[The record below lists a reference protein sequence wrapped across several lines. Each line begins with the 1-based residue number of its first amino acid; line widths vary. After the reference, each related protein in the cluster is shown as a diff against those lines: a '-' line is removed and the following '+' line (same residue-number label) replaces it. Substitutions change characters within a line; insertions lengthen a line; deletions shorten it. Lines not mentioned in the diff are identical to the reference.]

1 MRRLL
6 APLLVALVAG
16 SLAVA
21 WPAAAER
28 RAERP
33 ASDSPLTVVLDETE
47 TEVGPGEKVRFT
59 SSVHNPGVEPVGDL
73 VAHVAI
79 LTSDPDVYVD
89 PEDWSPRRTQ
99 FIERLAAGEETT
111 LDWDVQAVTAG
122 PVILYVAVTDPGSD
136 TVAVSG
142 PLFMT
147 VTGRREVNSQDAF
160 PLVAGVPAAV
170 LLLLGLTGVRRRLR
184 K

>member
-1 MRRLL
+1 MSRRL
-6 APLLVALVAG
+6 AALVATMAVG
-16 SLAVA
+16 LLAMPA
-21 WPAAAER
+21 AAPAAAAER
-28 RAERP
+28 P
-33 ASDSPLTVVLDETE
+33 AADSPLSVVLDETAL
-47 TEVGPGEKVRFT
+47 EVGPGQKIEFT
-59 SSVHNPGVEPVGDL
+59 STVRNTGEQSVADL

-79 LTSDPDVYVD
+79 LTSDADVYVD

-99 FIERLAAGEETT
+99 YVDRLDGGEDTT
-111 LDWDVQAVTAG
+111 LSWDVQAVTAG
-122 PVILYVAVTDPGSD
+122 PVILYVAVSDPGSD

-142 PLFMT
+142 PLYMQ

-184 K
+184 R

>member
-1 MRRLL
+1 MSRRL
-6 APLLVALVAG
+6 APLFVVLVIG
-16 SLAVA
+16 SLSV
-21 WPAAAER
+21 PSAAEG

-33 ASDSPLTVVLDETE
+33 ASESPLSVVLDETE
-47 TEVGPGEKVRFT
+47 LEVGPGQKVSF
-59 SSVHNPGVEPVGDL
+59 SSTVRNTGEQPVGDL

-79 LTSDPDVYVD
+79 LTSDADVYVD

-99 FIERLAAGEETT
+99 YVDRLDAGEETT
-111 LDWDVQAVTAG
+111 LSWDVQAVTAG
-122 PVILYVAVTDPGSD
+122 PLILYVAVTDPATD

-142 PLFMT
+142 PLYMA
-147 VTGRREVNSQDAF
+147 VTGRREVNSEDAF

-184 K
+184 R

>member
-1 MRRLL
+1 MSRRL
-6 APLLVALVAG
+6 APLLVVLVVG
-16 SLAVA
+16 SLSV
-21 WPAAAER
+21 PSAAAEG

-33 ASDSPLTVVLDETE
+33 ASESPLSVVLDETE
-47 TEVGPGEKVRFT
+47 LEVGPGQKVSF
-59 SSVHNPGVEPVGDL
+59 SSTVRNTGEQPVGDL

-79 LTSDPDVYVD
+79 LTSDPGVYVD

-99 FIERLAAGEETT
+99 YVDRLDAGDETT
-111 LDWDVQAVTAG
+111 LSWDVQAVTAG
-122 PVILYVAVTDPGSD
+122 PLILYVAVTDPETD

-142 PLFMT
+142 PLYMA
-147 VTGRREVNSQDAF
+147 VTGRREVNSEDAF

-184 K
+184 R